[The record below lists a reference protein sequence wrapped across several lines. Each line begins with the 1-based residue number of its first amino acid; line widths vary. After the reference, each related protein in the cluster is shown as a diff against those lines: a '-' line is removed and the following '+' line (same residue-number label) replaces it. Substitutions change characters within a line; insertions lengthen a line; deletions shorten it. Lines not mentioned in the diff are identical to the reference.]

1 MRLAKSTATREEK
14 RQAYDADVNARR
26 QTAVSDRQPSAT
38 VPAKAER
45 TGDSADVSSQE
56 VTPQDSSPQAEDR
69 GHADAVGYGPSLPD
83 HDPALPSTPLTY
95 GGMPQTTSRPASR
108 GNRGGQGRRPQ
119 TEPRTQPQADSESS
133 GDGEGANAEEPR
145 AAEIDRPSRHRGS
158 REHGSREDKDGG
170 QVDETEPRRR
180 VRAEPEQGGSPE
192 KQVGSEAKD
201 ESGQKLDRVIEIL
214 TSLQR
219 SLEATASSSEVI
231 AQKLDTLNATMSRQ
245 TNGLK

>member
-1 MRLAKSTATREEK
+1 MRLAKSTATPEEK
-14 RQAYDADVNARR
+14 RQAYAADMNARR
-26 QTAVSDRQPSAT
+26 QTAKRDEQPAAEASTPAAQASIPDD
-38 VPAKAER
+38 VP
-45 TGDSADVSSQE
+45 SQE
-56 VTPQDSSPQAEDR
+56 VTPQDASPQAEDQ
-69 GHADAVGYGPSLPD
+69 GHADAVGYGPPLPD

-95 GGMPQTTSRPASR
+95 GGMPPTTSRPASR
-108 GNRGGQGRRPQ
+108 GNPGGQGRRPQ
-119 TEPRTQPQADSESS
+119 AEPRTQPQAENESS
-133 GDGEGANAEEPR
+133 GDGEGANAEEPP
-145 AAEIDRPSRHRGS
+145 AAEIDRPSRRRGS

-180 VRAEPEQGGSPE
+180 LRAEPEQGGSPE
-192 KQVGSEAKD
+192 KQAGSEAKD

-214 TSLQR
+214 TSVQR